1 MYRTER
7 LVMREWHESDVEPFA
22 QMCGDEQVMRY
33 FPSVMSREECEVFVV
48 REMRRGSEGF
58 CRWVVEVDGSFA
70 GFTGLAQATY
80 VGTFTPCVEVG
91 WRLAPWAWGKGYA
104 SEAAKESLR
113 IGFEEHKISEIFSF
127 TTETNT
133 PSESVMK
140 RIGMKRREDLDFE
153 HPNTPGWW
161 GQSHIVYS
169 IGQETWAEYGG

>member
-7 LVMREWHESDVEPFA
+7 LVMREWHKSDVEPFA

-33 FPSVMSREECEVFVV
+33 FPSVMPREECEVFVE

-70 GFTGLAQATY
+70 GFTGLAQATFAT
-80 VGTFTPCVEVG
+80 TFTPCVEVG

-113 IGFEEHKISEIFSF
+113 IGFE
-127 TTETNT
+127 
-133 PSESVMK
+133 
-140 RIGMKRREDLDFE
+140 
-153 HPNTPGWW
+153 
-161 GQSHIVYS
+161 
-169 IGQETWAEYGG
+169 